1 MKEHQASIHSK
12 TNFEDKPESVVIA
25 EFAKQ
30 HPDCTIVNTT
40 TFNGAVKINY
50 TRNSEVEEARRL
62 TEQPDVCV
70 GNMDDDK
77 MSSQRPVNRGIQL

>member
-1 MKEHQASIHSK
+1 MREHQVSIHSK

-25 EFAKQ
+25 EFAKE

-40 TFNGAVKINY
+40 TFNGTVKINY
-50 TRNSEVEEARRL
+50 TRNSEVEAARL
-62 TEQPDVCV
+62 LSMQPDVRV

-77 MSSQRPVNRGIQL
+77 TFSVSKSSRGIQL